1 MISSESSIE
10 KEHSEDHVQVLEC
23 SSEVDSAPG
32 DMVSD
37 DGREPTEEE
46 LAKLKRISGKLPL
59 RCWLV
64 SLVGLTE
71 RFAFYGVTTTF
82 QNYMQYLPSH
92 SPAGMLDLKSNVAT
106 SISFSFQF
114 WCYLSPTF
122 GAWISDTYW
131 GKFKT
136 ICVAALTYLIGLAI
150 LFVTSLPFISSRTV
164 HMVGFFV
171 AIFII
176 GSSSGSIN
184 ANCSPFMGDQVERHR
199 PYIKV
204 LKNGDRVIVD
214 SAITLQRSISLYYF
228 MNNVG
233 AFACIATTFMEFR
246 IAFWA
251 AYLLPLCFFAVL
263 FTVIFLGKKKYIKKP
278 VSDKIIGKCFRV
290 VFIACKNKF
299 NFDVAR
305 PSVTPEAGYPWNDLF
320 VDEVKRS
327 LYACKVFL
335 LFPVFW
341 ICYNQTSNNLVSQA
355 GQMELYGLPND
366 ALTGFNALTC
376 VFIIPIFEK
385 LLFPFIRR
393 FTPFRAIT
401 RITCGFFI
409 TSTAMIYAA
418 VLQHYILKTQSCV
431 NNPSTCPPGFSTSR
445 LHIATEVPTYIL
457 LGIAEVLLVA
467 TGIEY
472 AYTKAPSS
480 MKSFIMALYLLTD
493 AVGSLIGI
501 SLGPVSIPLKII
513 WTFTGLS
520 ICLVICGIIFWLCFK
535 HYNYQEEALGKLD
548 FAANEQE
555 LKEAKEKEEQ
565 PENV

>member
-1 MISSESSIE
+1 MSFSDSSIDKALSESNIQV
-10 KEHSEDHVQVLEC
+10 VQVE
-23 SSEVDSAPG
+23 SSQDPV
-32 DMVSD
+32 VSN
-37 DGREPTEEE
+37 DGREPTEDE
-46 LAKLKRISGKLPL
+46 LATLPRVSGKIPL

-71 RFAFYGVTTTF
+71 RVAFYGVTTTF
-82 QNYMQYLPSH
+82 QNYMQYLPTH
-92 SPAGMLDLKSNVAT
+92 NPAGMLDLQSNVAT

-136 ICVAALTYLIGLAI
+136 IMVAAVTYAIGLAI
-150 LFVTSLPFISSRTV
+150 LFATSLPVIHSRTTQ
-164 HMVGFFV
+164 MVGFFV
-171 AIFII
+171 AIIVI
-176 GSSSGSIN
+176 GSSSGAIN
-184 ANCSPFMGDQVERHR
+184 ANCSPFMGDQVDRHR

-204 LKNGDRVIVD
+204 LKNGDKVIVD
-214 SAITLQRSISLYYF
+214 SAITLQRSISLFYF

-233 AFACIATTFMEFR
+233 AFSCIATTFMEFR
-246 IAFWA
+246 IGFWA
-251 AYLLPLCFFAVL
+251 AYLLPLCFLSLL
-263 FTVIFLGKKKYIKKP
+263 FTVIFLCKKKYVKKP
-278 VSDKIIGKCFRV
+278 ISDKIISKCFRV
-290 VFIACKNKF
+290 IFIACKNKF
-299 NFDVAR
+299 NFDLAR
-305 PSVTPEAGYPWNDLF
+305 PSANPNANFPWTDLF
-320 VDEVKRS
+320 VDEVRRS

-341 ICYNQTSNNLVSQA
+341 ICYNQTSNNLVTQA

-376 VFIIPIFEK
+376 IIIIPIYEK
-385 LLFPFIRR
+385 ILFPFIRR

-409 TSTAMIYAA
+409 TSIAMVYAA
-418 VLQHYILKTQSCV
+418 VLQSYILKTQACV
-431 NNPSTCPPGFSTSR
+431 SNPSSCPASFHTSR

-501 SLGPVSIPLKII
+501 SLGPVSVPLKVI

-520 ICLVICGIIFWLCFK
+520 VCLVLCGIIFWFCFK
-535 HYNYQEEALGKLD
+535 HYNYQEEALGNLD
-548 FAANEQE
+548 FAAKEQE
-555 LKEAKEKEEQ
+555 MKEQETKEEKQ
-565 PENV
+565 SGKAV